1 MTTPTAPLI
10 THCFGRYMIAVPAN
24 FEFAH
29 SYAHKAGDIEILRN
43 VTPSMFD
50 AAVNNRATMFREKT
64 LSESYKIYYRKDALE
79 LKERK
84 QIDPSWY
91 QEDHP
96 FYIDTLVITPT
107 QKMIRYYDDG
117 PSPYGGN
124 IDGYVLAGKN
134 AYRFSIGAS
143 PKVMDASTKLMA
155 DTLAS
160 VRARAPGEVPTE
172 PGFCIDGGFI
182 KGNENVYESV
192 TIPMEPSD
200 QPAVLITFNTSTPNA
215 VDEKGLLKRQDEI
228 AGYFS
233 GDKDGFT
240 ALRRGKRSLNGI
252 EGEESLTR
260 ATNDQGNVIHLFT
273 FNAYHGSA
281 DNRRPAVDIEMS
293 AGGPSNG
300 TASPYTDEEAI
311 KLWDSIT
318 NTVRL
323 RPGAF

>member
-50 AAVNNRATMFREKT
+50 AAVNNRVTMFREKT
-64 LSESYKIYYRKDALE
+64 LSESDKIYYRKE
-79 LKERK
+79 GTK
-84 QIDPSWY
+84 Y
-91 QEDHP
+91 QEEHP
-96 FYIDTLVITPT
+96 FYIDTLVLTPM
-107 QKMIRYYDDG
+107 QKIIRYYAG
-117 PSPYGGN
+117 PNLYGSN

-134 AYRFSIGAS
+134 AYRFSIGANAR
-143 PKVMDASTKLMA
+143 VLDVSTKRVA

-192 TIPMEPSD
+192 TISMEPSD
-200 QPAVLITFNTSTPNA
+200 QPAVLITFNTYTPNA
-215 VDEKGLLKRQDEI
+215 VDEKGLLKREDEI
-228 AGYFS
+228 KGYFNS
-233 GDKDGFT
+233 KDGFT
-240 ALRRGKRSLNGI
+240 ALRRRKRSLNGI